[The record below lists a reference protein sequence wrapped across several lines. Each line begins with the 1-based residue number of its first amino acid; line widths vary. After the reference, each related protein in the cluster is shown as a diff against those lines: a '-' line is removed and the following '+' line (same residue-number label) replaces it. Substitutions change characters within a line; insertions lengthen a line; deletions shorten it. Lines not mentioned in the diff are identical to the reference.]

1 MKRQFLLISG
11 RSATRK
17 LSTNYNSKK
26 EYINMAEDK
35 VKNKPVKKKI
45 VPKKIPMPEQAP
57 NERARN
63 FLEVALGYSAE
74 LAVMEADRCLQCKKP
89 KCVEG
94 CPVSVPIP
102 EFIQAIKDKDFEA
115 AIDIIKSRN
124 LLPAVCGRV
133 CPQESQC
140 EELCIVGNKNEPVG
154 IGRLERFAADM
165 LLQQENASTAK
176 TAPPTGKKVA
186 VVGSG
191 PSGLTVAYDL
201 AKLGHEVTIFEAFHE
216 PGGVLIYGIPEF
228 RLPKKIVAK
237 EIEQLERMGVKI
249 TLNAV
254 IGKLL
259 SIDELMED
267 FDACFIA
274 TGAGL
279 PNFMNI
285 EGENLNGVYS
295 ANEFLTRVNL
305 MKAYQFPSSDTPIKV
320 GKKVAVVGGGNV
332 AMDSVRTALRLG
344 ADEAIIV
351 YRRSEEEM
359 PARLEEV
366 HHAKEEG
373 VSFELL
379 ASPVRILGE
388 DGWVT
393 GMECIRM
400 ELSEPDESGRRRPV
414 RIEGSEFVLP
424 VDVVIMAVG
433 TTANPLVPKSASNMD
448 INKWGY
454 IIADEETGKTSREG
468 VYAGGDI
475 VTGAATVISAMGA
488 GRKAAASMHE
498 YLSSK

>member
-1 MKRQFLLISG
+1 
-11 RSATRK
+11 
-17 LSTNYNSKK
+17 
-26 EYINMAEDK
+26 MAEDK
-35 VKNKPVKKKI
+35 EKKKKKKI
-45 VPKKIPMPEQAP
+45 IPKKTPIPEQDP
-57 NERARN
+57 KVRAKN
-63 FLEVALGYSAE
+63 FEEVSLGYTEE
-74 LAVMEADRCLQCKKP
+74 LALKEAERCLQCKKP
-89 KCVEG
+89 KCIDG

-102 EFIQAIKDKDFEA
+102 DFIAAIKDKDFDK
-115 AIDIIKSRN
+115 AIEIIKTKN

-140 EELCIVGNKNEPVG
+140 EELCLIGKKNDPVG

-165 LLQQENASTAK
+165 YLSKSNGNSVSVEK
-176 TAPPTGKKVA
+176 TSTGKKVA

-201 AKLGHEVTIFEAFHE
+201 AKHNHDVTLFEAFHE

-228 RLPKKIVAK
+228 RLPKKIVGTEIK
-237 EIEQLERMGVKI
+237 ELEKLGVKI
-249 TLNAV
+249 MLNAV
-254 IGKLL
+254 IGKLYT
-259 SIDELMED
+259 IDDLMED
-267 FDACFIA
+267 FDACYIA

-305 MKAYQFPSSDTPIKV
+305 MKAYQFPEADTPIKI
-320 GKKVAVVGGGNV
+320 GKNVAVVGGGNV

-344 ADEAIIV
+344 ADKASIV
-351 YRRSEEEM
+351 YRRSDEEM
-359 PARLEEV
+359 PARREEV
-366 HHAKEEG
+366 HHAQEEG
-373 VSFELL
+373 VNFELL
-379 ASPVRILGE
+379 TSPVRILGNE
-388 DGWVT
+388 GWVT

-414 RIEGSEFVLP
+414 PIKGSEYEMP
-424 VDVVIMAVG
+424 VDIVIMAVG
-433 TTANPLVPKSASNMD
+433 TSANPLVPKSATNME

-454 IIADEETGKTSREG
+454 IVADEETGKTTREG

-488 GRKAAASMHE
+488 GRKAAAAMHD
-498 YLSSK
+498 YLTK